1 MSGVNGS
8 RPAFN
13 IGIAMAG
20 AVSGGAYSAGVF
32 DFLIEALDE
41 WQKAKDWGDLVPD
54 HEAFISAMSGTSAGG
69 ITAAMGLAS
78 TAAGVRAVEEPAVN
92 PNQSRPIKR
101 TLPEL
106 YDIWV
111 KKVRLFDSPGDD
123 KGSAKSDTI
132 PALLDTYDIRPGGA
146 PDSLLNSDVLTS
158 IARDGLSAIAA
169 TGKKHK
175 FLTDP
180 LHLFLTHTNLD
191 GVPIPIDFLEG
202 DGYTMMMHEGRAH
215 FAVRGIGA
223 RDYPPECK
231 WLKEWDD
238 HGININLS
246 ELRKLSAARSDQPLR
261 EPFES
266 YAQAALTTSAFP
278 FGFSARRVI
287 VNTAKTRVGAL
298 PFAGS
303 LFTERLKTQ
312 VSGFYPRPESDSLAH
327 YVCVDGGA
335 LNNEPFEIVRWAI
348 KHSEEG
354 NNVRDPERAS
364 RAVILIAPFPPA
376 AGDKA
381 ADLAKADRDISLGK
395 IGRALVPA
403 LLNQARFK
411 ASDLIA
417 ASDPNVYS
425 RYLISPKRAGN
436 STDPALAST
445 SLYAFG
451 GFLDEQFREH
461 DFQLGRRNCQWF
473 LRKHFTLDQKN
484 PVFGADARRRFS
496 AVEPADPKFRC
507 DPTQWPIIPLVG
519 TAAVEV
525 PEPEDWPK
533 FAYHKLRVLREALR
547 KRLDLL
553 AASYTAQFFGSYAG
567 LRSALRIS
575 WWHNR
580 TAIVDAIMQVVH
592 DQLRDFKQLGEP
604 APQTLMER
612 LSDIVRRPWVVA
624 GAIAAMFFVFIVY
637 QMLTD
642 QMTP

>member
-1 MSGVNGS
+1 MSSVTAP

-41 WQKAKDWGDLVPD
+41 WQKAKDRGDLVPD
-54 HEAFISAMSGTSAGG
+54 HDVFISAMSGTSAGG

-78 TAAGVRAVEEPAVN
+78 IAAGVRSVEEAAVN
-92 PNQSRPIKR
+92 PNQTTPIKR

-111 KKVRLFDSPGDD
+111 KKVRLFDSAGDANRS
-123 KGSAKSDTI
+123 KKADTI
-132 PALLDTYDIRPGGA
+132 PPLLDTSDIQPGGA
-146 PDSLLNSDVLTS
+146 PDSLLNSDVLTRIAREGLSS
-158 IARDGLSAIAA
+158 IAAN
-169 TGKKHK
+169 GKRQKY
-175 FLTDP
+175 LTEP

-215 FAVRGIGA
+215 FSVRGIGA
-223 RDYPPECK
+223 TPYPQECR
-231 WLKEWDD
+231 WLKDWDD
-238 HGININLS
+238 HGVDINLT
-246 ELRKLSAARSDQPLR
+246 ELRSLGATRSDQPLR

-278 FGFSARRVI
+278 FGFSARRVA

-312 VSGFYPRPESDSLAH
+312 VTGFYPRQESEALAH

-335 LNNEPFEIVRWAI
+335 LNNEPFEIIRWAI
-348 KHSEEG
+348 KHSEES

-364 RAVILIAPFPPA
+364 RAVILIAPFPPTA
-376 AGDKA
+376 AEKRE
-381 ADLAKADRDISLGK
+381 DLAKADRDISLKK

-473 LRKHFTLDQKN
+473 LRKHFTLDQTN
-484 PVFGADARRRFS
+484 PVFGSDAARRF
-496 AVEPADPKFRC
+496 AAIEPSDPKYRC

-533 FAYHKLRVLREALR
+533 FAYHKLGEMRDALYR
-547 KRLDLL
+547 RLDML
-553 AASYTAQFFGSYAG
+553 ARSYTSQFFGSYAG

-580 TAIVDAIMQVVH
+580 TAIVDAMMHVVH

-604 APQTLMER
+604 RPRTLMER

-637 QMLTD
+637 QMLMD
-642 QMTP
+642 QMSP